1 MENKGKLAAGFDGVL
16 RAEEGFASML
26 LSGRERGMERG
37 EEAARKSPAQQEEDS
52 EIQGICGDEAPI
64 FHVPNHLIIHNSKS
78 IGLPGIAS
86 QQLHA
91 QSAGVV
97 SVRQF
102 CQMLSWPREADF
114 EDALEQ
120 CRGGSQGRGALV
132 CAEAQCPPRAHSE
145 PAPGEFSTVQC
156 MEWTLSVRSSPW
168 SVLTVG
174 EGGDFSS
181 GFVFNSIPDSKSI
194 E

>member
-1 MENKGKLAAGFDGVL
+1 M
-16 RAEEGFASML
+16 
-26 LSGRERGMERG
+26 
-37 EEAARKSPAQQEEDS
+37 
-52 EIQGICGDEAPI
+52 
-64 FHVPNHLIIHNSKS
+64 PNHLIIHNSKS

-156 MEWTLSVRSSPW
+156 MEWTLSVRGSPR

-174 EGGDFSS
+174 GGGTFPV
-181 GFVFNSIPDSKSI
+181 GLFSIPSLTLNPSSEQTRQCGAVLILQLGCELQLLVCDSRSGNARGRVTFPQVPVVSKHDSAPLSG
-194 E
+194 EQMAT